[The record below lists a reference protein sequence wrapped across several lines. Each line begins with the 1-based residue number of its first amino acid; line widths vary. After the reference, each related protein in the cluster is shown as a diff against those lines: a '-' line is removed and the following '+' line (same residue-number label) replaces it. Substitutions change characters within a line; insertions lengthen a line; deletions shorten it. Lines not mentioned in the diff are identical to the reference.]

1 MLYTR
6 RFCTSTM
13 RQQTAIVLALFIAA
27 VTVIGAASYTQATVD
42 RDANIQVETDDA
54 ALVGLSVGGG
64 ITDDSVQNVNGELVL
79 NLDDGTGVNG
89 NATYNY
95 GEPTE
100 SARDQS
106 NTAFNVT
113 NNDDSTRTFDLS
125 YAVTGTDGDT
135 TADNVNFI
143 VYEGDGTGGL
153 DTANGTTV
161 TESTGQSVTL
171 AAGDSAY
178 VFIEVDTD
186 SGNLDSGSDLSGT
199 FTVKAS

>member
-1 MLYTR
+1 
-6 RFCTSTM
+6 M
-13 RQQTAIVLALFIAA
+13 RQQTAIVLALVIAA
-27 VTVIGAASYTQATVD
+27 VTVIGAASYTQATVN
-42 RDANIQVETDDA
+42 RDADIQVQTDDA

-64 ITDDSVQNVNGELVL
+64 ISDDSVQNVNGELVL

-100 SARDQS
+100 SARTQS
-106 NTAFNVT
+106 NTAFNIT
-113 NNDDSTRTFDLS
+113 NNDDTTRTFDLS

-135 TADNVNFI
+135 TVDNVKFH
-143 VYEGDGTGGL
+143 VYQADGTGGL
-153 DTANGTTV
+153 DTANGTIV
-161 TESTGQSVTL
+161 SESTGQSVTL
-171 AAGDSAY
+171 APGSSTY

-186 SGNLDSGSDLSGT
+186 TGNLDSTSDLSGT

>member
-1 MLYTR
+1 
-6 RFCTSTM
+6 M
-13 RQQTAIVLALFIAA
+13 RQQPAIVLALLVAA
-27 VTVIGAASYTQATVD
+27 VTIIGAASYTQATVD
-42 RDANIQVETDDA
+42 RDANIQVETDSA

-64 ITDDSVQNVNGELVL
+64 ISDDSVQNVNGELVL

-100 SARDQS
+100 TARDQS
-106 NTAFNVT
+106 NTAFNIT
-113 NNDDSTRTFDLS
+113 NNDDASRTFDLS
-125 YAVTGTDGDT
+125 YAVSGTDGDT
-135 TADNVNFI
+135 TVDNVKYV

-153 DTANGTTV
+153 DKTNSTTV
-161 TESTGQSVTL
+161 TESTGQSVPV
-171 AAGDSAY
+171 AAGDSVY